1 MDLSFTPEQQ
11 AFRKQVRHWLEDHRP
26 TVEFEPY
33 YTERGLA
40 QHLEWEQE
48 LIEAGWSAPGWP
60 VEYGGR
66 GLDAWSQL
74 IYDEEYA
81 RLDLPERINKMGL
94 IHGGP
99 TVIAHGTAQQKADWV
114 PKILDNSQ
122 IWCQGFSEPGAGSD
136 LAALSTRGRIQGDQ
150 IILNGQKTWTSF
162 GSIATTMFAL
172 VRTDPAAQKHRGISF
187 VVFDL
192 DTPGIEV
199 RPLRQ
204 LHGHAGF
211 AEVFFTDAAI
221 PLANVVGPLNEGW
234 RIAQTSLSLERG
246 TGRGVHTRLARA
258 VGEVARLAAVSGR
271 EADVERLGPLVA
283 WNYAY
288 HHGSYALTDIIE
300 SGADAYAISSIMKLR
315 MSELLTQVREEQLAL
330 LGERAEQVPPAAAHD
345 PLPVTLREYW
355 HARAGEIYAGTS
367 QIQKNIIAE
376 RGLGLPR
383 EPRP

>member
-1 MDLSFTPEQQ
+1 MDLSFSPEQT
-11 AFRKQVRHWLEDHRP
+11 AFRAQVRQWLEEHRP
-26 TVEFEPY
+26 TVDFEPY

-48 LIEAGWSAPGWP
+48 LIDAGWSAPGWP
-60 VEYGGR
+60 IEYGGL
-66 GLDAWSQL
+66 GLDLWSQL

-99 TVIAHGTAQQKADWV
+99 TVIAHGTPEQKTEWV
-114 PKILDNSQ
+114 PKILDNTQ

-136 LAALSTRGRIQGDQ
+136 LAALSTRGRIEGDQ

-172 VRTDPAAQKHRGISF
+172 VRTDPDAPKHRGISF

-211 AEVFFTDAAI
+211 AEVFFTDTEI

-234 RIAQTSLSLERG
+234 QVAQTSLSLERG

-258 VGEVARLAAVSGR
+258 VGEVVRLAAHNGR
-271 EADVERLGPLVA
+271 DADLARLGSLVA

-288 HHGSYALTDIIE
+288 HHGSYALTDIVE
-300 SGADAYAISSIMKLR
+300 SGADDYATSSIMKLR

-330 LGERAEQVPPAAAHD
+330 MGERAEQIPAATPHD